1 MAAIAITLSSWR
13 TVSTNQLIIQTI
25 KTKNK
30 SLNTQ
35 SEMDEK
41 SLATSIQ
48 LHLMKVWH
56 DRFSTMDFRGGYKY
70 KCELGSVYVLYTRC
84 CVRSH
89 SISHSISFGC
99 FGAYACMSLCALL
112 YFSARASVPLYLSI
126 GVCLSLRVC
135 LCLCQL
141 VCGCV
146 CAHLPKC
153 GRATG
158 EVLNDGQV
166 LTNVGPVWKTY
177 LSNMHAYQQPTIK
190 AYQFFQKVFL
200 ISFKFHSVL
209 PFFLSVELLFG
220 VWHTNVGH
228 CRISI

>member
-1 MAAIAITLSSWR
+1 M
-13 TVSTNQLIIQTI
+13 
-25 KTKNK
+25 KN
-30 SLNTQ
+30 LW
-35 SEMDEK
+35 
-41 SLATSIQ
+41 
-48 LHLMKVWH
+48 LHLFSCTWWKFDMTDFLQWIFAVAININVNSAQYMCYTH
-56 DRFSTMDFRGGYKY
+56 DVVCALTLFHIP
-70 KCELGSVYVLYTRC
+70 
-84 CVRSH
+84 SH
-89 SISHSISFGC
+89 SG
-99 FGAYACMSLCALL
+99 
-112 YFSARASVPLYLSI
+112 ASVRMHVWVYARSCTSLPVSLYLYISLYRR
-126 GVCLSLRVC
+126 LSLSPCVPVPVPVSVC
-135 LCLCQL
+135 
-141 VCGCV
+141 VCV

-209 PFFLSVELLFG
+209 PFLLSVELLFG
-220 VWHTNVGH
+220 VWHTNVCH